1 MNGRGK
7 SDRFVVPRKL
17 PNKGGPRTGRD
28 YGNPYTGTK
37 VETPDTAKG
46 KPTVTDSEE
55 RPTAEAVEGRNL
67 AKENP
72 GQQPRSRTQS
82 RKDLQ
87 RELDRVR
94 EAARKDRGLRFTA
107 LWHHVYNVDRLREAY
122 LGLKRKAAPGVDGET
137 WEQYGEELET
147 RLQDLSERLKRGAYR
162 AKPVKRVFIAKS
174 DGRQRPLGVT
184 TLEDKLVQR
193 ATVEVLNAI
202 YETDFLGFSYGF
214 RPGRSQHNALDA
226 LSVGLKKK
234 RVNWVFDADISGYFD
249 AISWEW
255 LERFVEHRI
264 ADHRVVRHVKKWLR
278 AGVLEQG
285 KRIQVQEGTP
295 QGASVSPLLA
305 NIYLHYVFD
314 LWAQRWRRRYARGDV
329 IIVRFADDIVM
340 GFQYRAD
347 AERFQEELR
356 ERFRRFNLALHPD
369 KTRLIEFGRFAAQN
383 RKARGEGKPETFDF
397 LGFTH
402 IVGTTRKGRY
412 QVKRKTMRKR
422 LRGKLAE
429 TKAELRSRLHEPV
442 PDVGR
447 WLASVVRGHS
457 RYYGVPGNWD
467 ALSSFRLQ
475 VIRLWHKALRRR
487 SQRTRLTWER
497 MRRLAK
503 RWIPNARIYHP
514 YPERRL
520 VVSIRGRSPVR

>member
-7 SDRFVVPRKL
+7 SDRFTVPEKP
-17 PNKGGPRTGRD
+17 PNKGGPRTGRG
-28 YGNPYTGTK
+28 YGKPYTGTK
-37 VETPDTAKG
+37 AETPDTAKG
-46 KPTVTDSEE
+46 KPTAPVPEE
-55 RPTAEAVEGRNL
+55 RPTAEVVEGKNL

-82 RKDLQ
+82 RRDLQ

-107 LWHHVYNVDRLREAY
+107 LWHHVYAVDRLREAY
-122 LGLKRKAAPGVDGET
+122 LSLKRNAAPGVDDET
-137 WEQYGEELET
+137 WEQYGEDLET

-162 AKPVKRVFIAKS
+162 AKPVKRVFIAKP

-184 TLEDKLVQR
+184 AVEDKVVQR

-214 RPGRSQHNALDA
+214 RPGRSPHDALDA
-226 LSVGLKKK
+226 LVVGLK
-234 RVNWVFDADISGYFD
+234 RRQVNWVFDADISGFFD
-249 AISWEW
+249 VIDRKWMA
-255 LERFVEHRI
+255 RFVEHRI
-264 ADHRVVRHVKKWLR
+264 ADQRVVRHIKKWLN

-285 KRIQVQEGTP
+285 KRILVQEGTP

-314 LWAQRWRRRYARGDV
+314 LWAHRWRRRYARGDV

-347 AERFQEELR
+347 AERFQAELR
-356 ERFRRFNLALHPD
+356 ERFRGFNLALHPD
-369 KTRLIEFGRFAAQN
+369 KTRLVEFGRHAATN

-402 IVGTTRKGRY
+402 ICGTTRKGRY
-412 QVKRKTMRKR
+412 QVVRKTMRKR
-422 LRGKLAE
+422 LRGKLKE
-429 TKAELRSRLHEPV
+429 LKMELRWRLHHPV
-442 PDVGR
+442 PAVGR
-447 WLASVVRGHS
+447 WLASVVRGHV
-457 RYYGVPGNWD
+457 RYYGVPGNWY
-467 ALSSFRLQ
+467 ALSLFRFQ

-497 MRRLAK
+497 MKRLAK
-503 RWIPNARIYHP
+503 RWIPNVRISHP